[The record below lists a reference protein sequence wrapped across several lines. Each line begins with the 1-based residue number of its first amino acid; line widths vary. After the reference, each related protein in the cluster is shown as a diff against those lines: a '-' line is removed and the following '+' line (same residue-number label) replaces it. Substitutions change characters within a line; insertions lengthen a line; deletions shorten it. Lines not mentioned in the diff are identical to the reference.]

1 MVTDKYFNGNWNE
14 LKLDENLNS
23 DDGLMILRSSDD
35 RRFSEY
41 LKDGNCLVYVPADS
55 ELRLHFGDSGESGK
69 VIFLLDTGS
78 SVELFEE
85 RNNNSSGDIEYVLFD
100 DAKLRLY
107 ELYNVVGDNNVNI
120 KKKIICGN
128 GSVLRREVFFAKGI
142 LSGVQTRIYLDDG
155 AEASDTEVFI
165 GDDKQEIRAD
175 TEIYHKGAGSKGNI
189 LVKGVLMD
197 SAVFNSNAMLYIDE
211 RAQQTDTFLAE
222 HVLLLSKNAKANI
235 IPSLEIKAND
245 VKASH
250 AVSVSQIDNEQ
261 AFYLATR
268 GLSDV
273 EARKMIVLGFMKG
286 AVDTLESEH
295 IKSGFGKTFEEK
307 LK

>member
-1 MVTDKYFNGNWNE
+1 MTDGSFNGDWKE
-14 LKLDENLNS
+14 LELDEDITFDN
-23 DDGLMILRSSDD
+23 GLMILRSSDD
-35 RRFSEY
+35 GRFSKY
-41 LKDGNCLVYVPADS
+41 LKDGNCLVYAPADS
-55 ELRLHFGDSGESGK
+55 ELHLRFVDRGESGK
-69 VIFLLDTGS
+69 VIFLLDAGS

-85 RNNNSSGDIEYVLFD
+85 RNGNTSGDIEYVLLD
-100 DAKLRLY
+100 DAKLKLY
-107 ELYNVVGDNNVNI
+107 ELYDVADDNNVDL
-120 KKKIICGN
+120 KKKITCGN

-142 LSGVQTRIYLDDG
+142 LSGVQTRIYLG
-155 AEASDTEVFI
+155 ERAEASDIEVFI

-175 TEIYHKGAGSKGNI
+175 TEMYHNGPGSKGDI

-197 SAVFNSNAMLYIDE
+197 YAVFNSNAILDIDE

-261 AFYLATR
+261 VFYLATR
-268 GLSDV
+268 GLSDA

>member
-1 MVTDKYFNGNWNE
+1 MVTDKPFNGDWKE
-14 LKLDENLNS
+14 LELDEDITFDN
-23 DDGLMILRSSDD
+23 GLMILRSSDD
-35 RRFSEY
+35 GRFSEY
-41 LKDGNCLVYVPADS
+41 LKDGNCLVYAPADS
-55 ELRLHFGDSGESGK
+55 ELRLRFVDREESGK

-85 RNNNSSGDIEYVLFD
+85 RDSDTRRDIEYVLLD

-107 ELYNVVGDNNVNI
+107 ELYNVVDNHNVNI
-120 KKKIICGN
+120 KKKITCGN
-128 GSVLRREVFFAKGI
+128 RSVLRREVFFAKGI

-155 AEASDTEVFI
+155 AEASDVEVFI
-165 GDDKQEIRAD
+165 GDDKQEINAN
-175 TEIYHKGAGSKGNI
+175 TEMYHNGAGSKGNI

-197 SAVFNSNAMLYIDE
+197 SAVFNSNAILDIDE

-235 IPSLEIKAND
+235 VPSLEIKAND

-261 AFYLATR
+261 LFYLATR